1 MNNKYIVG
9 LTGGIGSGK
18 TTIANLFIKKNI
30 DVVDADEVARQVVE
44 PGQPALAAIVEKFGD
59 NILLADGSLNRPKL
73 REKVFSD
80 EQAKQWLNAL
90 LHPAIRHEM
99 LEQLSNTKSVYCLL
113 VAPLLLENGLEK
125 YVDQVLVIDVDEA
138 TQVDR
143 TTKRDGSSEATIKSI
158 ISSQISREKR
168 LAKADYI
175 IRNQD
180 CAGEKI
186 QQQVDELYELFTQ
199 QAQNKLTLLK

>member
-18 TTIANLFIKKNI
+18 TTIANLFINKKI

-44 PGQPALAAIVEKFGD
+44 PGQPALAAIVEKFGN
-59 NILLADGSLNRPKL
+59 NILLADGSLNRTQL

-80 EQAKQWLNAL
+80 EHAKQWLNAL

-99 LEQLSNTKSVYCLL
+99 LEQLSKTQSVYCLL

-125 YVDQVLVIDVDEA
+125 YVDNVLVIDVDEA
-138 TQVDR
+138 TQVNR

-158 ISSQISREKR
+158 ISSQITREKR

-180 CAGEKI
+180 CTVENI
-186 QQQVDELYELFTQ
+186 QQQVDELNQLFTQ
-199 QAQNKLTLLK
+199 QAQSKIELLK

>member
-18 TTIANLFIKKNI
+18 TTIANLFINKNI

-168 LAKADYI
+168 LEMADYI
-175 IRNQD
+175 IRNQG
-180 CAGEKI
+180 CAVEKI

-199 QAQNKLTLLK
+199 QAKNKLKLLK

>member
-18 TTIANLFIKKNI
+18 TTIANLFINKKI

-113 VAPLLLENGLEK
+113 VAPLLLENGLER

-143 TTKRDGSSEATIKSI
+143 TTKRDGSNEATIKSI

-180 CAGEKI
+180 CAVEKI

-199 QAQNKLTLLK
+199 QAQNKIKLLK